1 MYFSEPVS
9 ETGAEDEEVGTGSE
23 RGRNEGREHESC
35 GQHLNAPQGVGED
48 FDPMDWDEVPEEMNK
63 FLAWLNAEMRSGEMA
78 SGELAAR
85 ASHKFNAATQP
96 AAAGLEIR
104 LQYDF

>member
-9 ETGAEDEEVGTGSE
+9 KTGAEDEEVGTGSE
-23 RGRNEGREHESC
+23 RGRNEGREHD
-35 GQHLNAPQGVGED
+35 VGED

-78 SGELAAR
+78 SGELAAC